1 MSSEPEQSQLFQRGL
16 SIRKAV
22 LGDAHVN
29 ESMANVSEFARPM
42 QELVTEFCWGVV
54 WAMDGLP
61 KRTKSLLNLVMLT
74 ALNRLTELGVH
85 VRGALNNGVTEAE
98 NSLKEQFTEARAA
111 RAMDGANRAMGA
123 AAVAESLEKAVL
135 GFAGEARQ
143 SDDITILVLRIPEGS

>member
-98 NSLKEQFTEARAA
+98 IQEALLQTAVYVGMPAA
-111 RAMDGANRAMGA
+111 LESFR
-123 AAVAESLEKAVL
+123 VAERVINEYHAEH
-135 GFAGEARQ
+135 AN
-143 SDDITILVLRIPEGS
+143 